1 MVFKTAA
8 KGMATGVGMLIL
20 AVAVIGAVVLGGW
33 AAGWWFKTEN
43 TQRNDQMYD
52 QSYGRQQ
59 ALKSNVTKNIALVYE
74 ITAQIDT
81 SGPDMT
87 AALTAQRKATVGM
100 VCADAAKVNE
110 RTPLDRDQAKFVDD
124 NCTAGVVDPQSIYF
138 K

>member
-20 AVAVIGAVVLGGW
+20 AVVVIGALVLGGW

-52 QSYGRQQ
+52 KSYGRQQ
-59 ALKSNVTKNIALVYE
+59 ALRGQVVKNIGLVYE
-74 ITAQIDT
+74 ITAQI
-81 SGPDMT
+81 GT
-87 AALTAQRKATVGM
+87 ADPATADALAAQRKATVGW
-100 VCADAAKVNE
+100 CAP
-110 RTPLDRDQAKFVDD
+110 TPPRSTPATFAPGQSKFVDD
-124 NCTAGVVDPQSIYF
+124 NCTAGVIDPTSIYF

>member
-20 AVAVIGAVVLGGW
+20 AVVVIGALVLGGW

-52 QSYGRQQ
+52 KSYGRQQ
-59 ALKSNVTKNIALVYE
+59 ALRGQVVKNIGLVYE
-74 ITAQIDT
+74 ITAQI
-81 SGPDMT
+81 GT
-87 AALTAQRKATVGM
+87 ADPATADALAAQRKATVGM
-100 VCADAAKVNE
+100 VCSDASKIDPRNLA
-110 RTPLDRDQAKFVDD
+110 PGQSKFVED
-124 NCTAGVVDPQSIYF
+124 NCTAGVIDPTSIYF